1 MQNQVKTSAA
11 SDQKNHAPDITTGSE
26 NMPAPIIVPPM
37 ITTPPNRDG
46 RVAVVVSVAIY
57 RNLQSKIL
65 SHDGCDALY
74 QYTSTKE
81 IKKAPIIT
89 IGAVLFSL
97 R

>member
-26 NMPAPIIVPPM
+26 NMPAPIIVPPI

-46 RVAVVVSVAIY
+46 RVVVVVSVAIY
-57 RNLQSKIL
+57 RNLQSKKL
-65 SHDGCDALY
+65 SHSGCDALY
-74 QYTSTKE
+74 QYTSTKG
-81 IKKAPIIT
+81 IKKAPIMA
-89 IGAVLFSL
+89 IGAVLFTL